1 MAAMQAASPNES
13 AETQDKKVK
22 EKRFLCTTCQRTFAR
37 LEHLQRHERTHTNEK
52 PFLCRQCDHR
62 FSRSD
67 LLTRHERL
75 SHSGQ
80 KLPAQVDSTGTGGMQ
95 NDTKPNKRKRTSS
108 VATMPVQHPQTP
120 FQQPM
125 QPPMAMT
132 PSVPMMAPMDTPR
145 PSVENGHPYSLATL
159 SMAAEHAAM
168 QDSSYV
174 QHPQLQMQH
183 DGHMSHDSNSVHLQQ
198 QDISV
203 QDMATHE
210 MNHDLTTHD
219 MSARTDPM
227 AAHYPGLDFEES
239 LDSLAHFID
248 NGALSSYHFGSMISA
263 EQPMPFFSPSES
275 LTYSVDQMPSTLSNF
290 HHNSHFDEPASFS
303 RFGSR
308 LPSLQPEEKPAHS
321 LQRPMRSRGIADV
334 SLHDRES
341 IVQKLAHFS
350 TALPGNFELPSRLA
364 LSRYVAAYVNGFHE
378 HLPFLHI
385 PTMTAEN
392 TSIELILAMAAVGAQ
407 YCFEGEKGVELFNA
421 SHAIAAHRI
430 RRRDARLA
438 VFGQEADDDHS
449 SSPKLDSR
457 RQSLAI
463 GSSGLGSSGNQYGPG
478 STGTQASPYHQ
489 KTGPLGLPVEHGF
502 DVLPNN
508 KEKDDLV
515 QTAQSLLVLM
525 AMATWAKH
533 KEILREALAIQS
545 VLATIV
551 RDDGLRSPP
560 PSANISWQDW
570 IRYETTKRTK
580 FIVYCFFNL
589 HCIVYNIPPLIM
601 NGELQLN
608 LPSTATEFRA
618 DSASKWADA
627 RRRAHSEPPQFQDAL
642 GRLFVRGGKDITES
656 NSSLGNYILIH
667 ALIQHIFVIRQSAK
681 YRMNGSNDLL
691 PEDVSALEQA
701 LRNWQL
707 GWSRNPES
715 SLDPMDPNGPVA
727 FNSTALLRLAYIRLN
742 VDTGPGRALDTRDP
756 IQIANAFRESPSL
769 KRTPKLV
776 RAVLHSAHALSIPV
790 KIGIRLVAVTQTFIW
805 SIQHSLCSLEC
816 AFLLSKWLEALSL
829 PNPNPPVSED
839 ELRIGRIVRTMLD
852 ETEFSVP
859 SHVAV
864 DGPESFKQ
872 LSAGVLRVWAMIFRG
887 AQTWAIVD
895 VIGTSLNIYADMLDA
910 G

>member
-1 MAAMQAASPNES
+1 MP
-13 AETQDKKVK
+13 
-22 EKRFLCTTCQRTFAR
+22 
-37 LEHLQRHERTHTNEK
+37 
-52 PFLCRQCDHR
+52 
-62 FSRSD
+62 
-67 LLTRHERL
+67 
-75 SHSGQ
+75 
-80 KLPAQVDSTGTGGMQ
+80 

-108 VATMPVQHPQTP
+108 VMTMPI
-120 FQQPM
+120 QQSPSQQFHSQM
-125 QPPMAMT
+125 PPPNMAMT
-132 PSVPMMAPMDTPR
+132 PGGQMPMMAPMDTPR

-174 QHPQLQMQH
+174 QHPEMQLHQEVLPQDRHQGQMQQHDMKPFERQHSGLQMQQE
-183 DGHMSHDSNSVHLQQ
+183 VLP
-198 QDISV
+198 
-203 QDMATHE
+203 E
-210 MNHDLTTHD
+210 D
-219 MSARTDPM
+219 MSIQETDFAPHDPSGRND
-227 AAHYPGLDFEES
+227 ALSAHYPGLDFEES

-275 LTYSVDQMPSTLSNF
+275 LTYSVEHMPSIFNNHPSTY
-290 HHNSHFDEPASFS
+290 DEQASFS

-321 LQRPMRSRGIADV
+321 LQRPLRSRGIADI
-334 SLHDRES
+334 SLQDRES
-341 IVQKLAHFS
+341 IMQKLGHFS
-350 TALPGNFELPSRLA
+350 VAIPPNFELPSRLA

-392 TSIELILAMAAVGAQ
+392 TAIELILAMAAVGAQ

-438 VFGQEADDDHS
+438 VFGHEDSDASD
-449 SSPKLDSR
+449 KMGSR
-457 RQSLAI
+457 RQSVALVLP
-463 GSSGLGSSGNQYGPG
+463 GQDTSG
-478 STGTQASPYHQ
+478 STSSPYQ
-489 KTGPLGLPVEHGF
+489 PQPKTGPLGLPVDSDGF
-502 DVLPNN
+502 EALHR
-508 KEKDDLV
+508 EKDDLV
-515 QTAQSLLVLM
+515 STAQALLILM

-545 VLATIV
+545 VLATLV
-551 RDDGLRSPP
+551 RDDGLRGTPP
-560 PSANISWQDW
+560 KADISWPDW

-589 HCIVYNIPPLIM
+589 HVIVYNIPPLIM
-601 NGELQLN
+601 NAELQLQ
-608 LPSTATEFRA
+608 LPSSASEFRA
-618 DSASKWADA
+618 DTAAKWSEA
-627 RRRAHSEPPQFQDAL
+627 RRRNHTEPLGFQDAL
-642 GRLFVRGGKDITES
+642 GKLFVRGCREVTEHS
-656 NSSLGNYILIH
+656 SSLSNYILIH
-667 ALIQHIFVIRQSAK
+667 ALIQHIFVIRQSVR
-681 YRMNGSNDLL
+681 YRMNGASDLL
-691 PEDVSALEQA
+691 PEDVAALEQA
-701 LRNWQL
+701 LKNWQL

-756 IQIANAFRESPSL
+756 IQIANAFRESPAL

-816 AFLLSKWLEALSL
+816 AFLLSKWLEAISFH
-829 PNPNPPVSED
+829 NPDPPVSED
-839 ELRIGRIVRTMLD
+839 ERRIGRIVRTMLD

-864 DGPESFKQ
+864 DSPESFKQ
-872 LSAGVLRVWAMIFRG
+872 LSAGVLRVWATIFRG

-895 VIGTSLNIYADMLDA
+895 VIGTSLNIYADMLEA

>member
-1 MAAMQAASPNES
+1 
-13 AETQDKKVK
+13 
-22 EKRFLCTTCQRTFAR
+22 
-37 LEHLQRHERTHTNEK
+37 
-52 PFLCRQCDHR
+52 
-62 FSRSD
+62 
-67 LLTRHERL
+67 
-75 SHSGQ
+75 
-80 KLPAQVDSTGTGGMQ
+80 MQ

-108 VATMPVQHPQTP
+108 VMTIPI
-120 FQQPM
+120 QQSPNQFHAPM
-125 QPPMAMT
+125 APPSMAMT
-132 PSVPMMAPMDTPR
+132 PGVPMMAPMDTPR

-174 QHPQLQMQH
+174 QPNQMQMQHEQMQH
-183 DGHMSHDSNSVHLQQ
+183 DNQQVQMQQPDMSM
-198 QDISV
+198 
-203 QDMATHE
+203 QDMSSTDFATH
-210 MNHDLTTHD
+210 DT
-219 MSARTDPM
+219 SGRADPL

-275 LTYSVDQMPSTLSNF
+275 LTYSVEHMPHSIPGF
-290 HHNSHFDEPASFS
+290 SHASHYDEPASFS

-321 LQRPMRSRGIADV
+321 LQRPLRSRGIADI
-334 SLHDRES
+334 SLQDRES
-341 IVQKLAHFS
+341 IMQKLAHFS
-350 TALPGNFELPSRLA
+350 TAIPPNFELPSRLA

-385 PTMTAEN
+385 PSMTADN
-392 TSIELILAMAAVGAQ
+392 TAIELILAMAAVGAQ

-421 SHAIAAHRI
+421 SHAIAGHRI

-438 VFGQEADDDHS
+438 VFGQDVESDS
-449 SSPKLDSR
+449 SDKMSGSR
-457 RQSLAI
+457 RQSVAMGSI
-463 GSSGLGSSGNQYGPG
+463 GPDNTGSS
-478 STGTQASPYHQ
+478 ASPYHPHP
-489 KTGPLGLPVEHGF
+489 KTGPLGLPVEDGF
-502 DVLPNN
+502 ESLHR
-508 KEKDDLV
+508 EKDDLV
-515 QTAQSLLVLM
+515 STAQALLILM

-545 VLATIV
+545 VLATLV
-551 RDDGLRSPP
+551 RDDGLRGTSVK
-560 PSANISWQDW
+560 ADVSWQEW
-570 IRYETTKRTK
+570 IRHETTKRTK

-589 HCIVYNIPPLIM
+589 HVIVYNIPPLIM
-601 NGELQLN
+601 NAELQLQ
-608 LPSTATEFRA
+608 LPSSASEFRA
-618 DSASKWADA
+618 DSAAKWADA
-627 RRRAHSEPPQFQDAL
+627 RRRNQIEPMGFQEAL
-642 GRLFVRGGKDITES
+642 GKLFVRGGRDVTEHS
-656 NSSLGNYILIH
+656 SSLSNYILIH
-667 ALIQHIFVIRQSAK
+667 ALIQHIFVIRQSVR
-681 YRMNGSNDLL
+681 YRMNGASDLL
-691 PEDVSALEQA
+691 PEDVAALEQA
-701 LRNWQL
+701 LKNWQL

-756 IQIANAFRESPSL
+756 IQIANAFRESPAL

-816 AFLLSKWLEALSL
+816 AFLLSKWLEAISSH
-829 PNPNPPVSED
+829 NPDPPVSED
-839 ELRIGRIVRTMLD
+839 ERRIGRIVRTMLD

-864 DGPESFKQ
+864 DSPESFKQ
-872 LSAGVLRVWAMIFRG
+872 LSAGVLRVWATIFRG

-895 VIGTSLNIYADMLDA
+895 VIGTSLNIYADMLEA